1 MHFRLFA
8 AAWQTFRSPCWLP
21 FTPLY
26 HLPPPRSLTDS
37 CVSLCMCVF
46 VWVGSSLPLVGCLCH
61 CCAASASAA
70 LKVCFISSFSL
81 LFCLMKKSKLLRK
94 VFMQVLLFW
103 QMDMPPSC
111 LPLSPLSTA
120 VALLLLEL
128 RAALCQSWSCL
139 RMHRQAH
146 TRSSVSINSSSLSML
161 KFNQTLSQLCCL
173 PCPTPLPMPSLLPQ
187 PSLLANKNAVET
199 LVYMQLPQKLA

>member
-1 MHFRLFA
+1 MCLCVGWLQLA
-8 AAWQTFRSPCWLP
+8 AGWLP
-21 FTPLY
+21 
-26 HLPPPRSLTDS
+26 
-37 CVSLCMCVF
+37 
-46 VWVGSSLPLVGCLCH
+46 LPLM

-103 QMDMPPSC
+103 QMDMPPPPFLL
-111 LPLSPLSTA
+111 LPA

-161 KFNQTLSQLCCL
+161 KFNQTLSQLCTL
-173 PCPTPLPMPSLLPQ
+173 PTTTPSSFAFPFPSTFSPG
-187 PSLLANKNAVET
+187 
-199 LVYMQLPQKLA
+199 